1 MAKIVLR
8 FGDQVLKEYEL
19 GAHALKIGR
28 LPDNTVVIDNPAVS
42 SHHARI
48 VYENGKFVLE
58 DLKSTNGSYVNEQR
72 VNRHT
77 LENGDMVLIGKHKL
91 VYDASGGEGVAEAP
105 ETPPEDESASKL
117 EGGTVFLDTKQQR
130 ALLAKMGID
139 EQRALLAKMGIDVGT
154 VTQGPDTI
162 QTHGPTASGA
172 PKHAPRIAVLRVLAG
187 KSDQNEYIL
196 SQAPWVIGSADTAA
210 VKLKGWFKPKSAV
223 AIARRGDTYTAT
235 ALGGKQT
242 INNEPLSGRRDLK
255 EGDIL
260 MVSGLTLEF
269 RYKRSEERRVG
280 KECRCRW
287 SAYH

>member
-139 EQRALLAKMGIDVGT
+139 VGT

-196 SQAPWVIGSADTAA
+196 SQATSVIGSADTAA

-269 RYKRSEERRVG
+269 RYKE
-280 KECRCRW
+280 
-287 SAYH
+287 

>member
-48 VYENGKFVLE
+48 VHDGGKFVIE
-58 DLKSTNGSYVNEQR
+58 DLKSTNGTYINEQR
-72 VNRHT
+72 VNRQV
-77 LENGDMVLIGKHKL
+77 LESGDIVLIGKHKL
-91 VYDASGGEGVAEAP
+91 VYDASDGEGVADTPAAEAAD
-105 ETPPEDESASKL
+105 DEKSSKM

-139 EQRALLAKMGIDVGT
+139 LGTPETVQHTPGAATLSESRKPAPARVG
-154 VTQGPDTI
+154 
-162 QTHGPTASGA
+162 
-172 PKHAPRIAVLRVLAG
+172 VLRVLAG
-187 KSDQNEYIL
+187 KSDHSEYEL
-196 SQAPWVIGSADTAA
+196 NQATSIIGSADTAA

-223 AIARRGDTYTAT
+223 AIARKGETYTLT

-242 INNEPLSGRRDLK
+242 VNNEPLAGRRDLK

-260 MVSGLTLEF
+260 VVSGLTLEF
-269 RYKRSEERRVG
+269 HYK
-280 KECRCRW
+280 
-287 SAYH
+287 

>member
-8 FGDQVLKEYEL
+8 FGEQVLKEYEL

-48 VYENGKFVLE
+48 VHENGKFVVE
-58 DLKSTNGSYVNEQR
+58 DLKSTNGTYINEQR
-72 VNRHT
+72 VHRQV
-77 LENGDMVLIGKHKL
+77 LENGDTVLVGKHKL
-91 VYDASGGEGVAEAP
+91 VYDASDGETVADAGGAAANEEAP
-105 ETPPEDESASKL
+105 SKL

-139 EQRALLAKMGIDVGT
+139 LGTTPGGPATVQEGGPATMKDTRPAARPAAPPRVGM
-154 VTQGPDTI
+154 
-162 QTHGPTASGA
+162 
-172 PKHAPRIAVLRVLAG
+172 LRVLAG
-187 KSDQNEYIL
+187 RSDQSEYVL
-196 SQAPWVIGSADTAA
+196 NQATSIIGSADTAA

-223 AIARRGDTYTAT
+223 AIARKGETYTLT

-242 INNEPLSGRRDLK
+242 VNNEPLTGRRDLK

-260 MVSGLTLEF
+260 VVSGLTLEF
-269 RYKRSEERRVG
+269 RYKG
-280 KECRCRW
+280 
-287 SAYH
+287 

>member
-8 FGDQVLKEYEL
+8 FGDQVLKEYAL

-48 VYENGKFVLE
+48 VHDGGRFVIE
-58 DLKSTNGSYVNEQR
+58 DLKSTNGTYINEQR
-72 VNRHT
+72 VHRQV
-77 LENGDMVLIGKHKL
+77 LENGDTVLIGKHKL
-91 VYDASGGEGVAEAP
+91 VYDASEGEAVADAAEADQP
-105 ETPPEDESASKL
+105 EEGASKL

-139 EQRALLAKMGIDVGT
+139 LGT
-154 VTQGPDTI
+154 VTSGP
-162 QTHGPTASGA
+162 QTLQTSGSSTVSNTAGGPTGHAAPA
-172 PKHAPRIAVLRVLAG
+172 PKAPVRVGVLRVLAG
-187 KSDQNEYIL
+187 KTDQNEYVL
-196 SQAPWVIGSADTAA
+196 NQATSIIGSADTAA

-223 AIARRGDTYTAT
+223 AIARKGETYTVT

-255 EGDIL
+255 EGDIM

-269 RYKRSEERRVG
+269 AYKE
-280 KECRCRW
+280 
-287 SAYH
+287 

>member
-1 MAKIVLR
+1 MAKVVLR

-48 VYENGKFVLE
+48 IHDGGKFVIE
-58 DLKSTNGSYVNEQR
+58 DLKSTNGTYINEQR
-72 VNRHT
+72 VHRQV
-77 LENGDMVLIGKHKL
+77 LEHGDTVLVGKHKL
-91 VYDASGGEGVAEAP
+91 VYDSSDGEGVADTGGGAQEEEAP
-105 ETPPEDESASKL
+105 KL

-139 EQRALLAKMGIDVGT
+139 LGT
-154 VTQGPDTI
+154 TT
-162 QTHGPTASGA
+162 GA
-172 PKHAPRIAVLRVLAG
+172 PTVRQAHEAPTLTAGADAPPTPKAAPPRVGVLRVLAG
-187 KSDQNEYIL
+187 KSDQTEYL
-196 SQAPWVIGSADTAA
+196 LNQATSIIGSADTAA

-223 AIARRGDTYTAT
+223 AIARKGDAYTLT

-242 INNEPLSGRRDLK
+242 VNNEPLSGRRDLK

-269 RYKRSEERRVG
+269 RYKD
-280 KECRCRW
+280 
-287 SAYH
+287 

>member
-8 FGDQVLKEYEL
+8 FGDQVLKEYVL

-48 VYENGKFVLE
+48 VHDGGKFVIE
-58 DLKSTNGSYVNEQR
+58 DLKSTNGTYINEQR
-72 VNRHT
+72 VHRQV
-77 LENGDMVLIGKHKL
+77 LENGDTVLIGKHKL
-91 VYDASGGEGVAEAP
+91 VYDSSEGEGVADEAEADQP
-105 ETPPEDESASKL
+105 EENASKL

-139 EQRALLAKMGIDVGT
+139 LGT
-154 VTQGPDTI
+154 TSGETVQ
-162 QTHGPTASGA
+162 QTPGAATLNTSAGAAGHAAPA
-172 PKHAPRIAVLRVLAG
+172 PKAPVRVGVLRVLAG
-187 KSDQNEYIL
+187 KTDQNEYVL
-196 SQAPWVIGSADTAA
+196 NQATSIIGSADTAA

-223 AIARRGDTYTAT
+223 AIARKGETYTVT

-255 EGDIL
+255 EGDIM

-269 RYKRSEERRVG
+269 AYKE
-280 KECRCRW
+280 
-287 SAYH
+287 

>member
-8 FGDQVLKEYEL
+8 FGEQVLKEYEL

-48 VYENGKFVLE
+48 VHDNGKFVIE
-58 DLKSTNGSYVNEQR
+58 DLKSTNGTFINEQR
-72 VNRHT
+72 VHRQV
-77 LENGDMVLIGKHKL
+77 LENGDTVLIGKHKL
-91 VYDASGGEGVAEAP
+91 VYDASGGESVADTDAAEVEASP
-105 ETPPEDESASKL
+105 SKL

-130 ALLAKMGID
+130 ELLAKMGID
-139 EQRALLAKMGIDVGT
+139 LGT
-154 VTQGPDTI
+154 MSGGPSTVQGAPTVAD
-162 QTHGPTASGA
+162 THGQSTA
-172 PKHAPRIAVLRVLAG
+172 PKTAAPRIGVLRVLAG
-187 KSDQNEYIL
+187 KTDQSEYL
-196 SQAPWVIGSADTAA
+196 LNQATSIIGSADTAA

-223 AIARRGDTYTAT
+223 AIARKGDSYTLT

-242 INNEPLSGRRDLK
+242 VNNEPLSGRRDLK

-269 RYKRSEERRVG
+269 RYK
-280 KECRCRW
+280 
-287 SAYH
+287 

>member
-48 VYENGKFVLE
+48 VHDSGKFVIE
-58 DLKSTNGSYVNEQR
+58 DLKSTNGTFINERR
-72 VNRHT
+72 VHRQV
-77 LENGDMVLIGKHKL
+77 LENGDTVLIGKHKL
-91 VYDASGGEGVAEAP
+91 VYDAAGGESVADTDSAEVDTAP
-105 ETPPEDESASKL
+105 SKL

-130 ALLAKMGID
+130 ELLAKMGID
-139 EQRALLAKMGIDVGT
+139 LGTSSGPSTVKGGSTAADARGPSGGQKTTALRVG
-154 VTQGPDTI
+154 
-162 QTHGPTASGA
+162 
-172 PKHAPRIAVLRVLAG
+172 VLRVLSG
-187 KSDQNEYIL
+187 KSDQSEYL
-196 SQAPWVIGSADTAA
+196 LNQATSIIGSADTAA

-223 AIARRGDTYTAT
+223 AIARKGETYTLT

-242 INNEPLSGRRDLK
+242 VNNEPLTGRRDLK

-269 RYKRSEERRVG
+269 RYK
-280 KECRCRW
+280 
-287 SAYH
+287 A

>member
-8 FGDQVLKEYEL
+8 FGEQVLKEYEL

-48 VYENGKFVLE
+48 VHDGGKFVIE
-58 DLKSTNGSYVNEQR
+58 DLKSTNGTYINEQR
-72 VNRHT
+72 VHRQV
-77 LENGDMVLIGKHKL
+77 LEHGDTVLVGKHKL
-91 VYDASGGEGVAEAP
+91 VYDASDGETVAEAGAG
-105 ETPPEDESASKL
+105 ETPEESPAKL

-139 EQRALLAKMGIDVGT
+139 IGT
-154 VTQGPDTI
+154 VTQGPATV
-162 QTHGPTASGA
+162 QQGPATVNAPPDGAHAQGA
-172 PKHAPRIAVLRVLAG
+172 PPKAAPRIGVLRVLAG
-187 KSDQNEYIL
+187 KSDHTEYVL
-196 SQAPWVIGSADTAA
+196 NQATSIIGSADTAA

-223 AIARRGDTYTAT
+223 AIARKGDAYTMM

-242 INNEPLSGRRDLK
+242 VNNEPLTGRRDLK

-260 MVSGLTLEF
+260 IVSGLTLEF
-269 RYKRSEERRVG
+269 GYKQ
-280 KECRCRW
+280 
-287 SAYH
+287 